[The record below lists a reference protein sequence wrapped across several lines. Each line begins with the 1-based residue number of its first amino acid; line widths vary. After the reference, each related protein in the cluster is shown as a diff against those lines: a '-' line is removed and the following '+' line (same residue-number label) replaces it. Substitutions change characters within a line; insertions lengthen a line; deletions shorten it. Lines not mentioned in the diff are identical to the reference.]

1 MSLNRKYL
9 SAMNVDGD
17 VADQILTEHSADMNR
32 VKAELDGYKEKAEAY
47 EEVKKEL
54 DDLKAKADADDGFKA
69 KYESE
74 KKAFEEFKASTEAR
88 NAEAE
93 KKSLYRKL
101 LNEAGIDAKR
111 VDAVLRVADLSK
123 VTVKDGAIEGKA
135 DLVKAVKDEWKD
147 FIPTTKTE
155 GVNPPNPPEGNGG
168 SGAPKTM
175 KEISEMKD
183 AGERQAAIVARLK
196 AQEE

>member
-1 MSLNRKYL
+1 MSLRIEDDNREAFRARLQSAIPAALEEIGLVAEGHAKKKCPVDTGRLRNSITHAVEGGDSGGRAVIGTNVEYAAYVELGTSRQKAQPYL
-9 SAMNVDGD
+9 KPA
-17 VADQILTEHSADMNR
+17 A
-32 VKAELDGYKEKAEAY
+32 
-47 EEVKKEL
+47 
-54 DDLKAKADADDGFKA
+54 
-69 KYESE
+69 
-74 KKAFEEFKASTEAR
+74 
-88 NAEAE
+88 
-93 KKSLYRKL
+93 KSLYRKL

-155 GVNPPNPPEGNGG
+155 GVNPPNPPEGNGD

-175 KEISEMKD
+175 KEISEIKD
-183 AGERQAAIVARLK
+183 ASERQAAIVARLK

>member
-54 DDLKAKADADDGFKA
+54 DDLKAKADADDGYKA

-74 KKAFEEFKASTEAR
+74 KKAFDEFKASTEAK

-111 VDAVLRVADLSK
+111 IDSVLRVADLSR
-123 VTVKDGAIEGKA
+123 VTVKDGAIEGEA

-147 FIPTTKTE
+147 FIPTTETK
-155 GVNPPNPPEGNGG
+155 GVNAPNPPEGNGG
-168 SGAPKTM
+168 GGAPRTM